1 MYSSKK
7 TNNRLQSKEGG
18 KNDKIEISSTQ
29 KDNAP
34 IMKILLD
41 LDYNYDDFYMS
52 MRGFIVEHIKLMA
65 QLFQYNILRIEETKS
80 RNNNVHIY
88 ITVQYDGDV
97 NKLAHFLY
105 SLGDDPNH
113 TRLSL
118 FRYKKLGTFITFS
131 IGRDSHTFSNL

>member
-7 TNNRLQSKEGG
+7 PNNRPQPKEGER
-18 KNDKIEISSTQ
+18 NEKIETSSIRN
-29 KDNAP
+29 DNTP
-34 IMKILLD
+34 IMKVLLD

-52 MRGFIVEHIKLMA
+52 MRDFIIEHTKLMA
-65 QLFQYNILRIEETKS
+65 QLFQYKILKIEESKS
-80 RNNNVHIY
+80 RNNHVHIY

-118 FRYKKLGTFITFS
+118 FRYKKLGSFITFC

>member
-1 MYSSKK
+1 VYSSKS
-7 TNNRLQSKEGG
+7 TNNRPKEAER
-18 KNDKIEISSTQ
+18 IEASPAQ
-29 KDNAP
+29 KDNKP

-41 LDYNYDDFYMS
+41 LDYSYDDFYTN
-52 MRGFIVEHIKLMA
+52 MRDFIIEHIKLMA
-65 QLFQYNILRIEETKS
+65 QLFQYKILKIEETKS

-118 FRYKKLGTFITFS
+118 FRYKKLGTFITFC
-131 IGRDSHTFSNL
+131 IGRDSHTNL

>member
-1 MYSSKK
+1 VYSFKS
-7 TNNRLQSKEGG
+7 TNNGPKEGER
-18 KNDKIEISSTQ
+18 IEASPAQ
-29 KDNAP
+29 KDNKP

-41 LDYNYDDFYMS
+41 LDYSYDDFYTN
-52 MRGFIVEHIKLMA
+52 MRDFIIEHIKLMA
-65 QLFQYNILRIEETKS
+65 QLFQYKIFKIEETKS

-118 FRYKKLGTFITFS
+118 FRYKKLGTFITFC
-131 IGRDSHTFSNL
+131 IGRDSHTNL

>member
-1 MYSSKK
+1 VYSSKRANK
-7 TNNRLQSKEGG
+7 RPKEGERI
-18 KNDKIEISSTQ
+18 KASPVQ
-29 KDNAP
+29 KDNKP

-41 LDYNYDDFYMS
+41 LDYSYDDFYIN
-52 MRGFIVEHIKLMA
+52 MRDFIMEHIKLMA
-65 QLFQYNILRIEETKS
+65 QLFQYKILKIEETKS

-118 FRYKKLGTFITFS
+118 FRYKKLGIFITFC
-131 IGRDSHTFSNL
+131 IGRDSHTNL

>member
-1 MYSSKK
+1 VYSSKSI
-7 TNNRLQSKEGG
+7 NNRPQPKEGER
-18 KNDKIEISSTQ
+18 NEKIETVSTQ
-29 KDNAP
+29 KDNVP

-41 LDYNYDDFYMS
+41 LDYSYDDFYIN
-52 MRGFIVEHIKLMA
+52 MRDFIIEHIKLMA
-65 QLFQYNILRIEETKS
+65 QLFQYKILKIEETKS

-118 FRYKKLGTFITFS
+118 FRYKKLGTFITFC
-131 IGRDSHTFSNL
+131 IGRDSHINL

>member
-1 MYSSKK
+1 MYSSKRA
-7 TNNRLQSKEGG
+7 NNRPKEGER
-18 KNDKIEISSTQ
+18 IETSSAQ
-29 KDNAP
+29 KDNTP

-41 LDYNYDDFYMS
+41 LDYSYDDFYIS
-52 MRGFIVEHIKLMA
+52 MRDFIIEHIKLMA
-65 QLFQYNILRIEETKS
+65 QLFQYKILKIEETKS

-88 ITVQYDGDV
+88 ITIQYDGDV

-118 FRYKKLGTFITFS
+118 FRYKKLGTFITFC
-131 IGRDSHTFSNL
+131 IGRDSHTNL